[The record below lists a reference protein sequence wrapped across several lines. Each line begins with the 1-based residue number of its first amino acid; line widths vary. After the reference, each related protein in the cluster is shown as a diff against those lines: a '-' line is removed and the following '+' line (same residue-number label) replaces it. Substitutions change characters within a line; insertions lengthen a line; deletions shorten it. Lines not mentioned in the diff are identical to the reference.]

1 MRLFYFPAARLLDEF
16 LPLSYNLRM
25 TYSATQAEEKRAMIL
40 SLVVGIVLMA
50 IKFVAYGMTGSAA
63 IFSDALEGI
72 VNVLASCFALYAV
85 SLAARPADAEHP
97 YGHGKIEFM
106 SAGFEGGMILI
117 ASLVM
122 AARVGQEI
130 YQGPH
135 VENVGSGLILIAAA
149 MFVNGGV
156 GWYLLQMGRKR
167 GAITLEADGKHLLSD
182 AVTSAGVLVA
192 LAFVKLTGWKWAD
205 PIAALVVTL
214 YIGFI
219 AAGLLRKAVA
229 GLMDQQD
236 IDDEKRL
243 TNLLDNHIGP
253 DKKEPHICSYH
264 KLRHRHSGRYH
275 WVDFH
280 MMVPAWWDI
289 TRAHSVASAIE
300 YEIEQML
307 GEGNA
312 TAHIEPCA
320 KADCPNCAQ

>member
-1 MRLFYFPAARLLDEF
+1 MNISPSNDAA
-16 LPLSYNLRM
+16 
-25 TYSATQAEEKRAMIL
+25 EKRAMIVA
-40 SLVVGIVLMA
+40 LVVGIVQMG
-50 IKFVAYGMTGSAA
+50 IKFVAYAQTGSAA
-63 IFSDALEGI
+63 IFSDALEGS
-72 VNVLASCFALYAV
+72 VNVLAAAFALYAV

-130 YQGPH
+130 MQGPK
-135 VENVGSGLILIAAA
+135 VENVGFGLLLIAGA
-149 MFVNGGV
+149 MVVNGGV
-156 GWYLLQMGRKR
+156 GLWLIGMGKRR
-167 GAITLEADGKHLLSD
+167 GAITLEADGKHLMTD
-182 AVTSAGVLVA
+182 AITSAGVIVA
-192 LAFVKLTGWKWAD
+192 LGLVKLTGIKWID

-214 YIGFI
+214 YIGFV
-219 AAGLLRKAVA
+219 AAGLLRKAIA

-236 IDDEKRL
+236 LDDEKQL
-243 TNLLDNHIGP
+243 VELLDGHVGANGKP
-253 DKKEPHICSYH
+253 PQICSYH

-280 MMVPAWWDI
+280 IMVPADWDVK
-289 TRAHSVASAIE
+289 RGHDVASTIE

-312 TAHIEPCA
+312 TAHVEPCA
-320 KADCPNCAQ
+320 THGCGSCVASKLNAERKSE